1 VTRRRRRGH
10 DSEGQAS
17 VELALA
23 LPIVFVVLLAVV
35 HVGLVARDQ
44 VLVTHAAHEAA
55 RAAAVGADAQGAAR
69 SSAGLTSSALT
80 VTESRAGDWVRIDVA
95 YESDPGVPLIGRLV
109 RRRTLHAT
117 AVMRVEPP
125 P

>member
-1 VTRRRRRGH
+1 M
-10 DSEGQAS
+10 
-17 VELALA
+17 ELALA
-23 LPIVFVVLLAVV
+23 LPIVFLVLLAVV

-55 RAAAVGADAQGAAR
+55 RAAAVGADPQAAAR
-69 SSAGLTSSALT
+69 ASAGLNSEALSGG
-80 VTESRAGDWVRIDVA
+80 VSRTGEWVRIDIT
-95 YESDPGVPLIGRLV
+95 YRSDPGVPFIGRWV
-109 RRRTLHAT
+109 HERTLHAR

>member
-1 VTRRRRRGH
+1 VSRRWSR
-10 DSEGQAS
+10 SEGQAS

-23 LPIVFVVLLAVV
+23 LPIVFLVLLAVV

-55 RAAAVGADAQGAAR
+55 RAAAVGADPQAAAR
-69 SSAGLTSSALT
+69 TSAGLDSSALMVT
-80 VTESRAGDWVRIDVA
+80 VTYTGEWVQVDVT
-95 YESDPGVPLIGRLV
+95 YRSDPGVPFIAKLV
-109 RRRTLHAT
+109 RERTLHAS

>member
-1 VTRRRRRGH
+1 MSRRGRR
-10 DSEGQAS
+10 SEGQAS

-23 LPIVFVVLLAVV
+23 LPIVFLVLLAVV

-55 RAAAVGADAQGAAR
+55 RAAAVGADPQAAAR
-69 SSAGLTSSALT
+69 SSAGLDEGALGVTSSRT
-80 VTESRAGDWVRIDVA
+80 GDWVRIDVS
-95 YESDPGVPLIGRLV
+95 YRSHPGVPLIGRWV
-109 RRRTLHAT
+109 HDRRLHAT

>member
-1 VTRRRRRGH
+1 VTGRWSRR
-10 DSEGQAS
+10 EGQAS

-23 LPIVFVVLLAVV
+23 LPIVFLVLLAVV

-55 RAAAVGADAQGAAR
+55 RAAAVGADPQAAAR
-69 SSAGLTSSALT
+69 SSAGLNSAALT
-80 VTESRAGDWVRIDVA
+80 VTVTRTGDWVQVDISYR
-95 YESDPGVPLIGRLV
+95 SDPGVPLISTLV
-109 RRRTLHAT
+109 RERTLHAS

>member
-1 VTRRRRRGH
+1 VSRRWSRR
-10 DSEGQAS
+10 EGQAS

-23 LPIVFVVLLAVV
+23 LPIVFLVMLAVV

-55 RAAAVGADAQGAAR
+55 RAAAVGADPQAAAR
-69 SSAGLTSSALT
+69 SSAGLDSSALT
-80 VTESRAGDWVRIDVA
+80 VAVTYTGQWVQIDVT
-95 YESDPGVPLIGRLV
+95 YRSDPGVPFISKLV
-109 RRRTLHAT
+109 RERTLHAS

>member
-1 VTRRRRRGH
+1 MNRRARGG
-10 DSEGQAS
+10 EGQAA

-23 LPIVFVVLLAVV
+23 LPIVFLVVLAVV

-44 VLVTHAAHEAA
+44 VLVTHAAREAA
-55 RAAAVGADAQGAAR
+55 RAAAVGADPQAAAR
-69 SSAGLTSSALT
+69 TSSNLDPSAMS
-80 VTESRAGDWVRIDVA
+80 VEVSRQGDNVRVVVR
-95 YESDPGVPLIGRLV
+95 YRSDPGVPLIGMWV
-109 RRRTLHAT
+109 HPRTLTAT

>member
-1 VTRRRRRGH
+1 
-10 DSEGQAS
+10 
-17 VELALA
+17 
-23 LPIVFVVLLAVV
+23 LPIVFLVLLAVI

-55 RAAAVGADAQGAAR
+55 RAAAVGADAQAAAR
-69 SSAGLTSSALT
+69 SSSGLDSSAMT
-80 VTESRAGDWVRIDVA
+80 VAVTRLGDSVRVDVS
-95 YESDPGVPLIGRLV
+95 YRSDPGVPLVGTLV
-109 RRRTLHAT
+109 RERTLRAT

>member
-1 VTRRRRRGH
+1 MNGRWSRG
-10 DSEGQAS
+10 EGQAS

-23 LPIVFVVLLAVV
+23 LPIVFLVLLAVV
-35 HVGLVARDQ
+35 HVGLVAREQ

-55 RAAAVGADAQGAAR
+55 RAAAVGADPQAAAR
-69 SSAGLTSSALT
+69 SSAGLKRSAMT
-80 VTESRAGDWVRIDVA
+80 VEVSREGDWVRVEVT
-95 YESDPGVPLIGRLV
+95 YRSNPGVALIGRFV
-109 RRRTLHAT
+109 RARTLKAS